1 MKVLNKVVIGM
12 ASLVLLTACGPTK
25 CSFEKFS
32 EEARAA
38 AEKDPE
44 YKKVVVK
51 GTVKANVL
59 GVSAEVKLDHTF
71 EKTDSGWEKTKGE
84 DGAGAATA
92 LSYTAYRAVMF
103 CGDEAEED
111 ATYYCGGGFKVVG
124 KNEDASAT
132 YVFDKYGYVTSVKG
146 KAEGAN
152 VNVTVRWSK

>member
-12 ASLVLLTACGPTK
+12 ASLVLLTACGPSK

-51 GTVKANVL
+51 GTVKAAVV
-59 GVSAEVKLDHTF
+59 GISAEIKLNHTF
-71 EKTDSGWEKTKGE
+71 AQDE
-84 DGAGAATA
+84 DGDWEMTDGEATTASVA
-92 LSYTAYRAVMF
+92 LGYASMRAVMF

-111 ATYYCGGGFKVVG
+111 ATYYCGNGFKVVG

-146 KAEGAN
+146 KAEGAD
-152 VNVTVRWSK
+152 VNVTVKWSK